1 VAVSAIRE
9 FLKHES
15 AGGLILVAVA
25 ILALI
30 LDNTSLAWLYDSLL
44 NFPVAVRFGALEI
57 AKTLLLWIN
66 DGLMAVFFLLVA
78 LEIKREVLEG
88 ELSSLERASLPAIAA
103 VGGMAVPAAIY
114 MLVAGGD
121 AVAAR
126 GWAIPAA
133 TDIAFALGIL
143 LLLGKRVPLALKI
156 FLLALAIIDDL
167 GAILIIAAFYTADL
181 SYVSLGLAGL
191 GAAALFALNRFG
203 VLRVAAYI
211 LVGIFVWV
219 CVLKSGVHATLAGVL
234 VGFAVPLGARRAGDI
249 APAGAG
255 AQTSSLG
262 CFRHYA
268 GLRLCECRRASRRRR
283 LLESRRTDHSG
294 RRARPAH
301 GQATRDHYLRLA
313 GGAPAP
319 VSAAR
324 RNRLVPDIRRGV
336 SGGHWVH
343 DEPVHRDLG
352 L

>member
-1 VAVSAIRE
+1 MAVSAIRE

-249 APAGAG
+249 APAGRWSTNFIPGLLSALCR
-255 AQTSSLG
+255 SSP
-262 CFRHYA
+262 
-268 GLRLCECRRASRRRR
+268 LRMPACISAASASR
-283 LLESRRTDHSG
+283 
-294 RRARPAH
+294 
-301 GQATRDHYLRLA
+301 
-313 GGAPAP
+313 
-319 VSAAR
+319 VSA
-324 RNRLVPDIRRGV
+324 NRSLWASRSACSWASN
-336 SGGHWVH
+336 SGSLPSSGWGCACACVGCPK
-343 DEPVHRDLG
+343 ESAGPRYTAWRVWRALG
-352 L
+352 SR